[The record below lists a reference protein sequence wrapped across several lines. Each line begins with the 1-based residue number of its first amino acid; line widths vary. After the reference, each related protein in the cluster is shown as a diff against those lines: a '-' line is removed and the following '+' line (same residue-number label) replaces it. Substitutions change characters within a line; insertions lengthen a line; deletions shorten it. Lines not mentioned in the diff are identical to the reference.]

1 MGLSVEILGEI
12 PTYILESLVRA
23 HMLST
28 LMGVCSAFIL
38 STLTICTQF
47 HILSLRFEQLKTDDV
62 KIVNGLIK
70 EHKKLLE

>member
-1 MGLSVEILGEI
+1 MGLPVEMLGEI
-12 PTYILESLVRA
+12 PTYILESFVRA

-47 HILSLRFEQLKTDDV
+47 NLLALKFEQLKTEDE